1 MFPNVFVMCSSRKY
15 PYPPHGRDWKFRRGG
30 GGQRPRNFRRGGGG
44 VDSRKFFF
52 FPDRLNIIFIQL
64 YVKFRCLHFAS
75 RVADAKKINLANL
88 KHKMHIFA
96 LVWLDIL
103 SPLES
108 DHFPE

>member
-1 MFPNVFVMCSSRKY
+1 MN
-15 PYPPHGRDWKFRRGG
+15 
-30 GGQRPRNFRRGGGG
+30 
-44 VDSRKFFF
+44 FFF
-52 FPDRLNIIFIQL
+52 LFQTSLNIIFMQL

-88 KHKMHIFA
+88 KHKMHIFV

-103 SPLES
+103 SLLES

>member
-1 MFPNVFVMCSSRKY
+1 MLTQGN
-15 PYPPHGRDWKFRRGG
+15 
-30 GGQRPRNFRRGGGG
+30 
-44 VDSRKFFF
+44 FFF

>member
-1 MFPNVFVMCSSRKY
+1 MCSSRKY

-30 GGQRPRNFRRGGGG
+30 GVKGLGISGEGGGG
-44 VDSRKFFF
+44 VLTQGNFF